1 MPHQCI
7 HCGKN
12 YSDGAEQILKG
23 CGCGGRFFFY
33 LTEEKLEKLQEKKQS
48 NEPGIE
54 IDLSPSEK
62 EQIEKDVRDI
72 AQIKDDDTPIV
83 LDFESINVLKPG
95 KYLIDLQKLFKGEK
109 PVIYRLEDGKYIIDL
124 TSLKRN

>member
-12 YSDGAEQILKG
+12 YPDGAEQILKG
-23 CGCGGRFFFY
+23 CDCGGRFFFY
-33 LTEEKLEKLQEKKQS
+33 LTEEKLKKLQENQ
-48 NEPGIE
+48 NTDQPELE
-54 IDLSPSEK
+54 IDLSPGEK
-62 EQIEKDVRDI
+62 EQIERDVRDI
-72 AQIKDDDTPIV
+72 AQIKDDEAPVV

-95 KYLIDLQKLFKGEK
+95 KYLINLQKLFKGEK

-124 TSLKRN
+124 ASLKKD